1 MRLPSL
7 LEHHD
12 LPSPS
17 TAPLPPA
24 ADPSS
29 PAHSLGSSLPRFGT
43 LRLRLSLL
51 ITALLALVTLAGGV
65 YIVRKARDDTRA
77 EVRSTLS
84 LAGHFLDAQLAVL
97 RERESPNTTT
107 APPLKLRELG
117 DIRHLSLKL
126 YDTEGRL
133 LDSNESPGD
142 RTPVAPPWFTSLVR
156 FASPPLQP
164 ETRTVSLNGSTP
176 IGRLVIAPDPS
187 YEADE
192 MWTTSRG
199 LLGLDVLFFVLVTAV
214 VWWAVSRAMRPVE
227 EILQALGELRRGN
240 LGVRLPDFGVPE
252 MSRISVGFN
261 HMAETLERS
270 LLENRQLTRRL
281 LTTQENE
288 RTSLARELHDEI
300 GQCVSAIHADAAA
313 IRNRGGEAVRE
324 SAEAIVEVTGQIKEM
339 VRSMLQRLRPP
350 VLEGVGL
357 APALRELLD
366 AFQQRNP
373 GVLCSLRTSGELENL
388 DGEVAVAVYR
398 VIQECLTNIARH
410 ARARHA
416 AVEVDVPRAARGREP
431 AMAAPAG
438 TAVGVRISD
447 DGVGFLPAA
456 VTSGFGLTGIRERV
470 AALGGSYAITTHPGG
485 GTRIAV
491 ELHVPAAHEEP
502 T

>member
-1 MRLPSL
+1 MPSQ
-7 LEHHD
+7 
-12 LPSPS
+12 S
-17 TAPLPPA
+17 TPA
-24 ADPSS
+24 GTAALSAAVPQ
-29 PAHSLGSSLPRFGT
+29 LGSALPRFGT

-51 ITALLALVTLAGGV
+51 ITALLAIVTLAGGV
-65 YIVRKARDDTRA
+65 YIVRKARDDTQA

-84 LAGHFLDAQLAVL
+84 LAGHFLDAQLAML
-97 RERESPNTTT
+97 RERGAADAYTT
-107 APPLKLRELG
+107 PPLKLRELG

-126 YDTEGRL
+126 YDTQGRL

-142 RTPVAPPWFTSLVR
+142 RTPVAPHWFTSLVR

-164 ETRTVSLNGSTP
+164 ETRTVSLDGSTP
-176 IGRLVIAPDPS
+176 LGRLVIAPDPT

-227 EILQALGELRRGN
+227 EILRALAELRRGN

-261 HMAETLERS
+261 HMAEALERS

-313 IRNRGGEAVRE
+313 IRNRGGETVRE
-324 SAEAIVEVTGQIKEM
+324 SAEAIVEVVGQIKEM

-350 VLEGVGL
+350 VLEGLGL

-373 GVLCSLRTSGELENL
+373 GVVCTLRTSGELENL
-388 DGEVAVAVYR
+388 DGELGIAVYR
-398 VIQECLTNIARH
+398 VVQECLTNIARH

-416 AVEVDVPRAARGREP
+416 AVEVELFAAGAGRE
-431 AMAAPAG
+431 AATSAPLCG
-438 TAVGVRISD
+438 SVRVRISD
-447 DGVGFLPAA
+447 DGVGFLSAA
-456 VTSGFGLTGIRERV
+456 VRSGFGLTGIRERV
-470 AALGGSYAITTHPGG
+470 AALGGSCEMATHPGG

-491 ELHVPAAHEEP
+491 ELPMPAQRERP